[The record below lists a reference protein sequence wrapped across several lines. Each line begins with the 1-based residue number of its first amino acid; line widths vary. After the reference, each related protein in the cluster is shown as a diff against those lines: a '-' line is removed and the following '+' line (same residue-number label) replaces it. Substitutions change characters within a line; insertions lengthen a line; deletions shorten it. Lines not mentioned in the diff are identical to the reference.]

1 MNVLAN
7 KYIGHAHADLIGM
20 ALNVLLAIFGVDS
33 RGKRPEFLF

>member
-1 MNVLAN
+1 MFLPTKIYRHVQ
-7 KYIGHAHADLIGM
+7 ADLIGM